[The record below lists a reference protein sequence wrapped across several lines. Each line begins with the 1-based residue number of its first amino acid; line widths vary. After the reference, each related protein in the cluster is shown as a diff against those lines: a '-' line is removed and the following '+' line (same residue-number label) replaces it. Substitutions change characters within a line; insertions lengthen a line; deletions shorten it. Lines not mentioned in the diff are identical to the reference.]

1 MSNFQVGLMDDLK
14 AWEPFTQ
21 NMVAML
27 ILKYNPDRRQSFK
40 LNPFLEDLT
49 HIETLNRT
57 TIRIFKSQRQVDEFN
72 LMETHQA
79 QQFNLMH
86 SKLVDPLP
94 EPIFV
99 VRSAKNTYYD
109 ISWYE
114 RNQKPEQF
122 RLANSWSFKLDE
134 LVRRTRQRGFT
145 IEGFFQIF
153 GKFSHYDGIRKLNV
167 S

>member
-1 MSNFQVGLMDDLK
+1 MDDLK

-27 ILKYNPDRRQSFK
+27 ILKYNPDRRQSFE

-49 HIETLNRT
+49 HIDTLNRT

-79 QQFNLMH
+79 QQFHLMH

-114 RNQKPEQF
+114 RNQ
-122 RLANSWSFKLDE
+122 
-134 LVRRTRQRGFT
+134 
-145 IEGFFQIF
+145 
-153 GKFSHYDGIRKLNV
+153 
-167 S
+167 